1 MNIAKKSLKNITA
14 LYVEDDTYVREEL
27 CSLLSNFFKKIYT
40 AKDGLE
46 ALELYNHKKDEI
58 DLIISDINMPNM
70 TGIEFVK
77 EVRKT
82 DKETFVIFA
91 TAHSDYE
98 YLSESIKLKIH
109 DYVIKPIDVRD
120 LLFSVNE
127 LSEII
132 NNKLLLKEQNQ
143 ELAIFKEAIDHY
155 NILIKTDESMNITY
169 VNKLFCDIT
178 GFDEKELIGKSFSV
192 LKHEEMDVNVYDNI
206 QESITSNNFW
216 HGTIKQVKKD
226 NEAYIVDTYIISTN
240 KDSEEIAGTICIQR
254 DITKAI
260 VQKRE
265 VQSALMKDKGD
276 MFKRSK
282 EDTAFKDKQIQN
294 LEDEI
299 KRLGQENT
307 RLINNIKDLE
317 DDGLHKKI
325 IVLNKENSDL
335 SQQVLKLETE
345 MELLKNSTEKQISN
359 SKIKHDT
366 KIEQLTKQ
374 VNDLKKRYDLIED
387 EGQLIQKAEYWK
399 LKAEYEAK
407 KVAQLELDVLQ
418 NTDKSFI
425 KKILGD

>member
-46 ALELYNHKKDEI
+46 ALDLYKDKKDEI

-178 GFDEKELIGKSFSV
+178 GFDEKELIGKPFSI

-216 HGTIKQVKKD
+216 HGTIKQVKKG
-226 NEAYIVDTYIISTN
+226 NEAYIVDTYIIATN

-307 RLINNIKDLE
+307 RLIKNIKDLE

-345 MELLKNSTEKQISN
+345 MELLKNSTEKQISH

-366 KIEQLTKQ
+366 KIEELTKQ

-387 EGQLIQKAEYWK
+387 EGQLIQKAEYWR

-407 KVAQLELDVLQ
+407 KVAQLELDALQ